1 MCVLYAQDI
10 SSAAVTA
17 LRFSEI
23 ELSSNLAEEMLY
35 RLLLTVTSVT
45 VTHNSYGG
53 IFLIQLVL
61 PYN

>member
-53 IFLIQLVL
+53 IF
-61 PYN
+61 